1 MRFSTNLCVILV
13 VFLSQTLT
21 TQPEQLLVAFE
32 RSRNWSKIGL
42 LFPEEEEEEE
52 EEKKLSFLFVE
63 AFL

>member
-1 MRFSTNLCVILV
+1 
-13 VFLSQTLT
+13 LT